1 MDTMI
6 ECPNGA
12 ASPPEAVTAKRLL
25 TMVPGASPVESGAV
39 IVSGKTILQ
48 AGPARSTLKGFSG
61 KVSDLGEATLVPGLL
76 NLHSHLELSHVK
88 GQAPQGQG
96 FLQWVLWLIRQPL
109 HALDFESLGVAAL
122 QMRRTGTVFV
132 ADVTGR
138 NAGMA
143 ARALAQ
149 SGVEAFHLL
158 EFFGFA
164 PVRDGAMNWPNVL
177 DQLPKGLETE
187 NMAAAGHALYS
198 TSPETL
204 RLAKAWDEARGKT
217 FSIHLAEHEGEVELL
232 ATGKGAFADLLRSS
246 VIPKDYAPSGLS
258 PVEEADALG
267 LLNEKTLAVHCVKL
281 DARDIAI
288 LAARHTNVCLCPRSN
303 AYIGVGQAPW
313 KALKEAGINLCLGTD
328 SLASNFDLNLWN
340 EVRFLLERDAGFSLS
355 DCLSAMTVNAAKA
368 MGKAGALGVLAP
380 GAAGGFAILPPDLER
395 RPLI

>member
-1 MDTMI
+1 MI

-12 ASPPEAVTAKRLL
+12 ASPPEAFTAKRLL
-25 TMVPGASPVESGAV
+25 TMVPGASSVESGAV
-39 IVSGKTILQ
+39 IVSGKTIHQ

-76 NLHSHLELSHVK
+76 NLHSHLELSHIK

-96 FLQWVLWLIRQPL
+96 FLQWVLWLISQPL
-109 HALDFESLGVAAL
+109 HAPEAESLDEAAR
-122 QMRRTGTVFV
+122 QMRQTGTVFV
-132 ADVTGR
+132 TDVTSR
-138 NAGMA
+138 NPGMTGQACLRAGID
-143 ARALAQ
+143 L
-149 SGVEAFHLL
+149 FHFL
-158 EFFGFA
+158 EFFGYR
-164 PVRDGAMNWPNVL
+164 PVKDDVLDWPRVL
-177 DQLPKGLETE
+177 DQFPKGLETE

-232 ATGKGAFADLLRSS
+232 ATGKGAFAELLRPR
-246 VIPKDYAPSGLS
+246 VIPKDYVPSGLS

-288 LAARHTNVCLCPRSN
+288 LAARRTNVCLCPRSN
-303 AYIGVGQAPW
+303 ANIGVGQAPW
-313 KALKEAGINLCLGTD
+313 KALKQAGINLCLGTD
-328 SLASNFDLNLWN
+328 SLASNLDLNLWN

-368 MGKAGALGVLAP
+368 MGKAGALGVLAH
-380 GAAGGFAILPPDLER
+380 GAAGGFAILPSDLESHS
-395 RPLI
+395 LN